1 MTESCIDQMNEDLGA
16 LLRALARGGNGA
28 ATGAMER
35 ACVRLQA
42 AIDAVKGPEK
52 GMTRVWINVYH
63 HQAAERLVVAGY
75 THVSEESARS
85 NARNFH
91 YHHVATVMVDV
102 PFAQAPVVTGKVVT

>member
-16 LLRALARGGNGA
+16 LLRAIARGGNGA

-52 GMTRVWINVYH
+52 GMTRVWINVYYDKS
-63 HQAAERLVVAGY
+63 AERLISAGRVHS
-75 THVSEESARS
+75 TEEEARQ
-85 NARNFH
+85 AAKDCL
-91 YHHVATVMVDV
+91 YHHVATAMFDV
-102 PFAQAPVVTGKVVT
+102 PFAQAPVVKGTVVP